1 MREVKRRTRV
11 VGIFPNEASCDRL
24 IGAQLVERHE
34 AWQCERARYL
44 SMEQLEL
51 DEPLEREGRD
61 AA

>member
-1 MREVKRRTRV
+1 M
-11 VGIFPNEASCDRL
+11 GIFPNEASCDRL

-44 SMEQLEL
+44 NMEHLEL
-51 DEPLEREGRD
+51 DEPLQREGYQ